1 MSGDG
6 QEKKIIP
13 EELMRQKISG
23 AFSIQRVEK
32 VGTGS
37 TTRRTISK
45 MYYFAQE
52 NDKGE
57 VEVRAL
63 NTQFVPAGPKE
74 EIVKEEFLAKYNPEP
89 EFYVKTVYPK
99 IKELEETVSR
109 AEEHRR
115 QGAMYS
121 AEFEYS
127 AALAVDEE
135 NVRANFGLGLTY
147 LSRGETAKA
156 NDIFERL
163 VKLDAAFETEHKH
176 LFNEFGINLRK
187 SGMHE
192 QAVDYYSRALEMTQ
206 DDENLHYNMARAYYE
221 RGLIA
226 KCVEH
231 LQAALQ
237 LNKDHKTATEFLTFI
252 KTKIPSDKLQ
262 QAENGGQPKEASK
275 PEAASRDSGDGQ
287 GATSLSLKL

>member
-1 MSGDG
+1 MSDDG
-6 QEKKIIP
+6 QEKKTIP
-13 EELMRQKISG
+13 EELMGQKIFG
-23 AFSIQRVEK
+23 AFSTQRVEK
-32 VGTGS
+32 IGAGA

-45 MYYFAQE
+45 MYYFAKE
-52 NDKGE
+52 NDKGV
-57 VEVRAL
+57 VEVQTL

-74 EIVKEEFLAKYNPEP
+74 EVAKEEFLAKYNPEP

-99 IKELEETVSR
+99 IKELEQTVAR
-109 AEEHRR
+109 AEEHRK

-192 QAVDYYSRALEMTQ
+192 QAVDYYVRALEMTQ
-206 DDENLHYNMARAYYE
+206 DDENLHYNVARAYYE
-221 RGLIA
+221 RGRIA

-237 LNKDHKTATEFLTFI
+237 LNSGHKTATEFLDFI
-252 KTKIPSDKLQ
+252 NAKIPQEKLAQSEPDKSSA
-262 QAENGGQPKEASK
+262 QAPVETEPKGEDG
-275 PEAASRDSGDGQ
+275 EAA
-287 GATSLSLKL
+287 ANLSLKI